1 MTVNDAAER
10 DYPHRPFAVRAIS
23 VLAYAQG
30 FTLWHYKCD
39 ADTRP
44 LAPGFFNAAGDMLA
58 IGDMILVS
66 GGGIAGLLCVAQ
78 VTPDVRVERVT
89 I

>member
-1 MTVNDAAER
+1 MTINDADER
-10 DYPHRPFAVRAIS
+10 DYPHRPFTVRAIS

-44 LAPGFFNAAGDMLA
+44 LAPGFFNACISAADGWLRCAMSRYA
-58 IGDMILVS
+58 CCTEKG
-66 GGGIAGLLCVAQ
+66 
-78 VTPDVRVERVT
+78 
-89 I
+89 